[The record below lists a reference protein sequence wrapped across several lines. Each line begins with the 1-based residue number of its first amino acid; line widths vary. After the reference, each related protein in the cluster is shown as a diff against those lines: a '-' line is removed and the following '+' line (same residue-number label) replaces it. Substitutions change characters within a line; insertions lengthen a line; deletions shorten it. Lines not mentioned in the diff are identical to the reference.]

1 VAAAGAGVSATAV
14 IVNPLAGGA
23 RAGRLWRGLQ
33 PRAERL
39 APVDVRLP
47 GSAPAA
53 RAAVRDA
60 LARGVER
67 VVAVGGDGTV
77 HLVAG
82 ELLAAGAGE
91 SVTLGIVP
99 AGTGSD
105 LARAL
110 ALPRRP
116 ARALERALLGPP
128 RPIDAGACSGA
139 AASFDFVN
147 VASAGIG
154 GLVDELVNAMPRR
167 GLTAFVRGTV
177 RALRRYRCVPV
188 EVALDGAPW
197 FAGRVLLV
205 AMANGVSF
213 GKGMRAAP
221 GAVVDDGLFDVV
233 LVTEVGGFELLR
245 KLPLVYFGRH
255 LGLEQVRVARA
266 RTVHLRPLAPL
277 PVFDADGETYP
288 SGEAT
293 FVVRPAALRV
303 AGAPGPGRR
312 PAR

>member
-1 VAAAGAGVSATAV
+1 VTGTVV
-14 IVNPLAGGA
+14 IVNPLAGG
-23 RAGRLWRGLQ
+23 GRGGRVWRTLR
-33 PRAERL
+33 PLAERL
-39 APVDVRLP
+39 APLEVPPADDP
-47 GSAPAA
+47 TAA
-53 RAAVRDA
+53 RAAVRA
-60 LARGVER
+60 AVER
-67 VVAVGGDGTV
+67 GASRLVVVGGDGTI

-82 ELLAAGAGE
+82 ELLASGGAE
-91 SVTLGIVP
+91 RVTLGIVP

-110 ALPRRP
+110 EIPRHP

-128 RPIDAGACSGA
+128 RPIDAGECTGA
-139 AASFDFVN
+139 AASFAFVN

-154 GLVDELVNAMPRR
+154 GMVDELVNVMPRR
-167 GLTAFVRGTV
+167 GLTAFLRGTV

-188 EVALDGAPW
+188 EVDLDGVRW
-197 FAGRVLLV
+197 HEGRVLLI
-205 AMANGVSF
+205 AAANGVSF

-221 GAVVDDGLFDVV
+221 DALLDDGLFDVV
-233 LVTEVGGFELLR
+233 LVTEVGGLELLG

-255 LGLEQVRVARA
+255 LGLKQVRVARA

-293 FVVRPAALRV
+293 FVVRPGALRV
-303 AGAPGPGRR
+303 AGSVEPRR
-312 PAR
+312 QPVR

>member
-1 VAAAGAGVSATAV
+1 VAAAGDGVSAAAV
-14 IVNPLAGGA
+14 IVNPVAGGA
-23 RAGRLWRGLQ
+23 RAVRVWRALR
-33 PRAERL
+33 PVAERL
-39 APVDVRLP
+39 APIDVRLP
-47 GSAPAA
+47 ESVPAA

-60 LARGVER
+60 LARGAER
-67 VVAVGGDGTV
+67 IVAVGGDGTI
-77 HLVAG
+77 HLVVG

-91 SVTLGIVP
+91 RVTLGVVP

-110 ALPRRP
+110 KLPRDP
-116 ARALERALLGPP
+116 ARALDRALLGPP
-128 RPIDAGACSGA
+128 RPIDAGACRGA

-154 GLVDELVNAMPRR
+154 GMVDKFVNAMPRR
-167 GLTAFVRGTV
+167 GLTAFLRGTV

-188 EVALDGAPW
+188 EVELDGAPW
-197 FAGRVLLV
+197 FAGRALLV

-221 GAVVDDGLFDVV
+221 NARLDDGLFDVV
-233 LVTEVGGFELLR
+233 LVTEVGGLELLR
-245 KLPLVYFGRH
+245 KLPLVYVGRH

-266 RTVHLRPLAPL
+266 RAVHLRPLAPL

-293 FVVRPAALRV
+293 FAVRPAALRV
-303 AGAPGPGRR
+303 AGELEPRA
-312 PAR
+312 

>member
-1 VAAAGAGVSATAV
+1 MSGIAA
-14 IVNPLAGGA
+14 IVNPLAGGG
-23 RAGRLWRGLQ
+23 RAGRVWRALQ

-39 APVDVRLP
+39 APLAVLTP
-47 GSAPAA
+47 GDPSAA
-53 RAAVRDA
+53 RAAVRA
-60 LARGVER
+60 AVER
-67 VVAVGGDGTV
+67 GASRLVAVGGDGTV

-82 ELLAAGAGE
+82 ELLASGGAE
-91 SVTLGIVP
+91 RVTLGIVP

-110 ALPRRP
+110 EIPRDP
-116 ARALERALLGPP
+116 TRALERALLGPP
-128 RPIDAGACSGA
+128 RPIDAGECTGA
-139 AASFDFVN
+139 AASFTFVN

-154 GLVDELVNAMPRR
+154 GMVDEFVNAMPRR
-167 GLTAFVRGTV
+167 GLTAFLRGTV
-177 RALRRYRCVPV
+177 RALRRYRCVAV
-188 EVALDGAPW
+188 EIALDGTPW

-205 AMANGVSF
+205 AAANGVSF

-221 GAVVDDGLFDVV
+221 DALLDDGLFDVV
-233 LVTEVGGFELLR
+233 LVTEVGGLELLA

-255 LGLEQVRVARA
+255 LGLKQVRVARA
-266 RTVHLRPLAPL
+266 RTVHLRPLEPL

-303 AGAPGPGRR
+303 AGSLGQPRAR

>member
-1 VAAAGAGVSATAV
+1 MSGIAV

-23 RAGRLWRGLQ
+23 RAGRLWQKLQ

-39 APVDVRLP
+39 APVDARVP
-47 GSAPAA
+47 ESAPAA

-60 LARGVER
+60 LARGAER
-67 VVAVGGDGTV
+67 VVAVGGDGTI

-91 SVTLGIVP
+91 TVTLGIVP

-110 ALPRRP
+110 AIPRAP

-139 AASFDFVN
+139 AASFSFVN
-147 VASAGIG
+147 VASAGLG
-154 GLVDELVNAMPRR
+154 GMVDQLVNAMPRR

-188 EVALDGAPW
+188 ELALDDAPW

-213 GKGMRAAP
+213 GKGMKAAP
-221 GAVVDDGLFDVV
+221 NARLDDGLFDVV
-233 LVTEVGGFELLR
+233 LVTEVGGLELLR

-266 RTVHLRPLAPL
+266 RTVQLRPLAPL

-303 AGAPGPGRR
+303 AGPVAPPRER
-312 PAR
+312 PER